1 MIKKW
6 LNHSKKSLG
15 GDFFKHVAT
24 LMAGTVAGQV
34 IVFAFTPILSRLFT
48 PDDFTTLEQFTM
60 ILSIAVVVITGKY
73 EFAIMHPKEEKD
85 ARQLVNLSALL
96 ALFGSLVFFVLGCFF
111 SEPIGQYYQNPTLGK
126 YFWMLG
132 PALLGFA
139 IFNITNYWFS
149 RKKQFKIA
157 AVSKVYNSAAGEP
170 IKWLAGIQNY
180 GTLGLLGGTVIG
192 FIIGGIYCGLQ
203 YIRDQGKQWMS
214 IEWSRMK
221 AQARIHRDLPLF
233 SIWGSI
239 LNRTAQWAHVGIFT
253 HFYGLAAIGL
263 MALCRRVMLAPLN
276 IVSASYSQVFFQRI
290 SEMENADHLYKLY
303 FKALIQFLLM
313 ASVMVIAVW
322 LLPYNTMG
330 FIFGESW
337 TSSIEYLRLLSFW
350 YAFNFVTASLSFIVI
365 RIQMQRIG
373 LILDALH
380 FVLIYASI
388 IAAHYFN
395 CSEIEAVK
403 WLVIAKV
410 IYFTVHIFTI
420 QWQLQR
426 YVQKAQLP

>member
-6 LNHSKKSLG
+6 FNHRKKSLG

-24 LMAGTVAGQV
+24 LMAGTVTGQV

-60 ILSIAVVVITGKY
+60 IMSIAVVVITGKY
-73 EFAIMHPKEEKD
+73 EFAIMHPKEERD

-96 ALFGSLVFFVLGCFF
+96 ALFGSLLFVVLGWMF
-111 SEPIGQYYQNPTLGK
+111 SEEIGHFYQNPTLGK
-126 YFWMLG
+126 YFWMIG

-149 RKKQFKIA
+149 RKKQYKMA
-157 AVSKVYNSAAGEP
+157 ALSKVYNSSAGEP
-170 IKWLAGIQNY
+170 FKWIAGIQQW
-180 GTLGLLGGTVIG
+180 GTAGLLGGTVIG
-192 FIIGGIYCGLQ
+192 FLFGGIYCAVQ
-203 YIRDQGKQWMS
+203 YIKDQGKEWMT

-221 AQARIHRDLPLF
+221 EQARIHRDLPLF

-263 MALCRRVMLAPLN
+263 MALCRRVMFAPLN
-276 IVSASYSQVFFQRI
+276 IISASYSQVFFQRI
-290 SEMENADHLYKLY
+290 SEMENPHELYKLY
-303 FKALIQFLLM
+303 YKALLQFLFFAGIM
-313 ASVMVIAVW
+313 VMVVW
-322 LLPYNTMG
+322 LLPYHTMG

-337 TSSIEYLRLLSFW
+337 TQSIEYLRLLSFW
-350 YAFNFVTASLSFIVI
+350 YALNFVTASLSFIVI

-373 LILDALH
+373 LVLDALH
-380 FVLIYASI
+380 FILIYASI
-388 IAAHYFN
+388 IAAHHYN
-395 CSEIEAVK
+395 CTEREAIL
-403 WLVIAKV
+403 WLVVAKV
-410 IYFTVHIFTI
+410 FYFTIHIFTI

-426 YVQKAQLP
+426 YVKKAEHQ